1 MGERGL
7 RLHAGGSGWWAKPY
21 AVRGTDGGR
30 HTDRHPTAMLTAR
43 LAPNHMP
50 RYLTTCLLTTA
61 IVCGAAP
68 AAADVGVRFIEGAP
82 KDRFEITNEGA
93 CALVATEIVIDLRG
107 SAAGLVF
114 DVTDTGAGVEV
125 FQPFELVEGADAL
138 ASTPRVADGDRQ
150 VMLSVRRLAPAGRI
164 AFTID
169 VDDTVGPRGIT
180 VSDAEIEGALVRVS
194 AAGSNGSGRFSRQG
208 EARVKTPACP

>member
-1 MGERGL
+1 MDVDDGERTPET
-7 RLHAGGSGWWAKPY
+7 K
-21 AVRGTDGGR
+21 
-30 HTDRHPTAMLTAR
+30 
-43 LAPNHMP
+43 HMP
-50 RYLTTCLLTTA
+50 QRLTSCLLTTA
-61 IVCGAAP
+61 LVLGAAP
-68 AAADVGVRFIEGAP
+68 ALADVGVRFIEGAP

-114 DVTDTGAGVEV
+114 DVTGTGAGVEV
-125 FQPFELVEGADAL
+125 FQPFELVAGADAL

-150 VMLSVRRLAPAGRI
+150 VTLSVRRLAPAARI
-164 AFTID
+164 GFTID